1 MSGTTRPTGFRR
13 FAAKVLR
20 RFSRHRGAATV
31 LSQIELRTGRLE
43 RRLLEEGNPPLSEAL
58 THLRRLSS
66 NADDVPVFLLSA
78 GWRSGSTL
86 LQRMIMAPG
95 DVLLWG
101 EPWSR
106 CELISRLSES
116 LRPIGPHWPFAST
129 LYADDLATMDV
140 RASWVANLFPSHTDL
155 IEAHRALFR
164 RLYATPAEAA
174 GYRRWGIKGV
184 RVNADEAAYLRLL
197 FPSAR
202 IVFLYRHPQDAWLSY
217 RNAQFQSFREWPDWP
232 VETVSDFTHN
242 WAELV
247 QGFLDHHKAL
257 DAFLVS
263 YESLLG
269 DARTRARLEDYLGL
283 PLDRE
288 ALQHR
293 VGASTGRHLSAY
305 EAKKI
310 QTIAGPLL
318 EELGYVRSNGA
329 AKPCAEISAESG

>member
-1 MSGTTRPTGFRR
+1 MSEGTRPTAIRR
-13 FAAKVLR
+13 FAANVLR
-20 RFSRHRGAATV
+20 RFSRHRGAAKV
-31 LSQIELRTGRLE
+31 LSHIELRTGRLE
-43 RRLLEEGNPPLSEAL
+43 RRLLEELNPPLSEAL
-58 THLRRLSS
+58 KYLRRLSS

-86 LQRMIMAPG
+86 LQRMIMGPG

-116 LRPIGPHWPFAST
+116 LRPIGDRWPYPST
-129 LYADDLATMDV
+129 LYAEDLATMDV

-155 IEAHRALFR
+155 LEAHRALFR

-202 IVFLYRHPQDAWLSY
+202 IVLLFRHPRDAWLSY
-217 RNAQFQSFREWPDWP
+217 RNARFQSFREWPDWP
-232 VETVSDFTHN
+232 VETVSEFTRN
-242 WAELV
+242 WVELA
-247 QGFLDHHKAL
+247 QGFLEHHKAL
-257 DAFLVS
+257 NAFLVS

-269 DARTRARLEDYLGL
+269 DAHCRERLEAYLGL
-283 PLDRE
+283 PLDRQ
-288 ALQHR
+288 ALEHR
-293 VGASTGRHLSAY
+293 VGSTTGHQLSEY
-305 EAKKI
+305 EARKI

-318 EELGYVRSNGA
+318 EELGYTRSNGSA
-329 AKPCAEISAESG
+329 TPCAEISTESG